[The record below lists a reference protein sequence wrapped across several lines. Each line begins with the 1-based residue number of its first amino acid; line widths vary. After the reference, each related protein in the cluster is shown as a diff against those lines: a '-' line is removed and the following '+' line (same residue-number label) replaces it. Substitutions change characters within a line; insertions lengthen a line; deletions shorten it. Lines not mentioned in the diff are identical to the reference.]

1 MLATTSLLLAVYKSF
16 LLLRFLV
23 RSIKKE
29 ADPAAR
35 EEKMVFLIVSKKLKD
50 DLIFLPKGSTSGF
63 GENKREKLNV
73 DLIFILNFI
82 KS

>member
-1 MLATTSLLLAVYKSF
+1 LLATTSLLLAVYKSF

-50 DLIFLPKGSTSGF
+50 DLIFLPKDSTSGVLEGQERKIKCRF
-63 GENKREKLNV
+63 
-73 DLIFILNFI
+73 NFYF
-82 KS
+82 KFY